1 MKVKYLANLL
11 DRTVKPVNVA
21 SETEKTYTVEGGVPR
36 HKQTKYDALFS
47 REINAQIY
55 LINDITHR
63 KNKYRTMY
71 QNAQKD
77 LLDALVRF
85 GLVPTIPALSWSA
98 TCYFFSF
105 TFYPFYRYHKV
116 YPMWIFWML
125 HAKAYC

>member
-47 REINAQIY
+47 TELDAKRFIAMQLNRQ
-55 LINDITHR
+55 
-63 KNKYRTMY
+63 KNEARTKY
-71 QNAQKD
+71 QNAQNN

-85 GLVPTIPALSWSA
+85 SLEQCEVCNEFHEVGEEHD
-98 TCYFFSF
+98 CQHH
-105 TFYPFYRYHKV
+105 PF
-116 YPMWIFWML
+116 
-125 HAKAYC
+125 

>member
-1 MKVKYLANLL
+1 MTVKYLANLL

-47 REINAQIY
+47 TEINAQIY

-63 KNKYRTMY
+63 KNKYRTAY
-71 QNAQKD
+71 QNAKKD

-85 GLVPTIPALSWSA
+85 NLEQCEVCNDFHCAGAEHD
-98 TCYFFSF
+98 CEHH
-105 TFYPFYRYHKV
+105 PF
-116 YPMWIFWML
+116 
-125 HAKAYC
+125 